1 MTYKIPAN
9 TKFYLS
15 ESLKNR
21 ITVNPN
27 VEFLNSLKEEKEQ
40 HPFDVASDWMAGRGK
55 YQTKKDLKQAQ
66 NLSGGYGG
74 NKTKSSSPPDMGW
87 NSVLFGDKSDMGMGS
102 AAAAFALGNSL
113 EVAGDY
119 MSASGVKKGLE
130 LAQKA
135 LPKSGGGFF
144 QNLLRS
150 VGSAPFKA
158 IPAAAGNIL
167 GQLGDISGAN
177 WFEQNVKQIGSNA
190 QRLAAQGA
198 GSPWVPLV
206 APTSKQKVSYA
217 TPTARLPYPYGVP
230 GYGAGAY
237 GLGGYGTYVP

>member
-1 MTYKIPAN
+1 MTYRIPAN

-21 ITVNPN
+21 ITVDPN
-27 VEFLNSLKEEKEQ
+27 VEFLASLKEEKDQ
-40 HPFDVASDWMAGRGK
+40 HPFDAAYDWMAGSGK
-55 YQTKKDLKQAQ
+55 YKPKKGLEQTQT
-66 NLSGGYGG
+66 LSGGYGG
-74 NKTKSSSPPDMGW
+74 KKTKSSSAPDMGW

-102 AAAAFALGNSL
+102 AAAAFALGNAA

-119 MSASGVKKGLE
+119 MSTAGVKKGIE
-130 LAQKA
+130 VAQKV

-144 QNLLRS
+144 KNILTSL
-150 VGSAPFKA
+150 GSAPFKA
-158 IPAAAGNIL
+158 IPGAAGNIL
-167 GQLGDISGAN
+167 SQLGDISGAN

-206 APTSKQKVSYA
+206 APTTKQRVSYV

-230 GYGAGAY
+230 GYGAGPY
-237 GLGGYGTYVP
+237 GLGGYGTSVP